1 MVPELVK
8 TRNKPHVTGFKKR
21 RKRKQ
26 EEEILKKERINF

>member
-8 TRNKPHVTGFKKR
+8 TRNKAHVTAFKKR